1 MGTATAMSARSL
13 QYYVIALRWVSD
25 LEFFN
30 IEAAFLHRLID
41 EYFIRLSDKTHF
53 EKLKLAGNNLLKLE
67 KDKSRADSLLT
78 KQLKQVELMAEDIIP
93 EKIENLTANQ
103 VQLEYLMADITKEY
117 RTVKKEL
124 YTLIESVMREKKYS
138 LN

>member
-30 IEAAFLHRLID
+30 IETAFLHRLID

>member
-30 IEAAFLHRLID
+30 IETAFLHRLID

-124 YTLIESVMREKKYS
+124 YTLIETVMREKKYS

>member
-1 MGTATAMSARSL
+1 MGTTTALSARSL

-30 IEAAFLHRLID
+30 IETAFLHRLID
-41 EYFIRLSDKTHF
+41 EYFIRLSDKTYF
-53 EKLKLAGNNLLKLE
+53 EKLKLVGNNLLKLE
-67 KDKSRADSLLT
+67 KDKSRADNLLT
-78 KQLKQVELMAEDIIP
+78 KQLKQVELMAEDIVP
-93 EKIENLTANQ
+93 EKAEDLTANQ
-103 VQLEYLMADITKEY
+103 VQLEYLMADITNEY

-124 YTLIESVMREKKYS
+124 FVLIENVMRENKYR

>member
-1 MGTATAMSARSL
+1 MGTATATSARSL

-30 IEAAFLHRLID
+30 IETAFLHRLID

-124 YTLIESVMREKKYS
+124 YTLIETVMREKKYS